1 MPAPAYP
8 YPGAVHR
15 WSERGGYDWQLIE
28 VAEPSPEVV
37 LGATLAYGMLDESV
51 ADYGTLQTVA
61 GAIRA
66 ELGRAIELP
75 EGGVSVPEGL
85 VEIGQDTLTFAVRGR
100 PEAVVSTWRRV
111 AGYFDGTVP
120 ADGADP
126 HPVDTFGWTRD
137 AALRAGMSSFV
148 LSLLDLP
155 PIEVAPDK
163 VEQLRRHLDPAQ
175 GAVRCAFFTNDESL
189 IGIDAFAAPSVDPR
203 RQSTPA
209 PGRARGAATPG
220 SLAAPLGPVQFTAV
234 VPRTRAG
241 LAAGLALRTHFA
253 AALSAAGGGDPGTG
267 CAVHEFGADRWI
279 TIVCDGVPAPQHR
292 DRAIARTL
300 STPIADARL
309 AAVIT
314 ELEVLSD
321 SQWAR
326 NRRVLGLPADDE
338 PLTVPAVR
346 NALGAA
352 LNTVHVTSLLGEA
365 DRSVSVLPGYPELMA
380 DLPAERGEK
389 FSAWLAQ
396 SAMSGGVPGSARLGA
411 RTLLVESPPEALGE
425 PAEREVVDLDAAAVI
440 IEYSATNLVIF
451 DDRLRGVDVDT
462 GRLRRGPKLR
472 EQLDRRLAGV
482 PRLKIIDQAPPAA
495 ESPQVRSTKRRYV
508 IGAIIA
514 AVAVA
519 AVFTG
524 AIVQNATRAKPV
536 TARVAEGQTVQLAGG
551 TTLTARSIEAR
562 ADGRDLMVNATV
574 RICAGG
580 DLSAR
585 GTDPAVQRSV
595 GPANFSLY
603 SQDGMTGERT
613 DGGGPQLAATTLSE
627 GQCLEGGLAYR
638 IRDTGS
644 PLTFGYR
651 NPFGD
656 DIVWYDQ

>member
-1 MPAPAYP
+1 M
-8 YPGAVHR
+8 HR

-28 VAEPSPEVV
+28 PTEPSPEVV

-61 GAIRA
+61 GAVRA
-66 ELGRAIELP
+66 ELGRPIELA

-100 PEAVVSTWRRV
+100 PEAAVSSWRRV
-111 AGYFDGTVP
+111 AGYFNGTVP
-120 ADGADP
+120 ADSTDP

-137 AALRAGMSSFV
+137 AALRAGLSAFV

-155 PIEVAPDK
+155 QVEVEPDN
-163 VEQLRRHLDPAQ
+163 VERLRRHLDPAQ
-175 GAVRCAFFTNDESL
+175 GTVRCAFFTTDESL
-189 IGIDAFAAPSVDPR
+189 IAVDAFAAPATDPR
-203 RQSTPA
+203 RRSTPA
-209 PGRARGAATPG
+209 PGRARGAAAPG

-241 LAAGLALRTHFA
+241 LSAGLALRTNFA

-267 CAVHEFGADRWI
+267 CAVHEFGADRLI

-300 STPIADARL
+300 ATPIADSRL
-309 AAVIT
+309 GAAIT
-314 ELEVLSD
+314 ELESLSE
-321 SQWAR
+321 SQWDR
-326 NRRVLGLPADDE
+326 NRLVLGLPADDE

-352 LNTVHVTSLLGEA
+352 LNTVHVTSLLGES
-365 DRSVSVLPGYPELMA
+365 DRSVAVLPGYPELMS

-389 FSAWLAQ
+389 YGGWLAQ
-396 SAMSGGVPGSARLGA
+396 SPMGGAGPGSARLGA
-411 RTLLVESPPEALGE
+411 RTLLVESPAEALGE
-425 PAEREVVDLDAAAVI
+425 PADREVVDLEAAAVI

-462 GRLRRGPKLR
+462 GRLRRGPRLR
-472 EQLDRRLAGV
+472 EQLDRRLADV
-482 PRLKIIDQAPPAA
+482 PRLRVLDQAKPAA
-495 ESPQVRSTKRRYV
+495 EHPRVRSTKRRYV
-508 IGAIIA
+508 VGAIIA
-514 AVAVA
+514 AVAVG
-519 AVFTG
+519 AVLTG
-524 AIVQNATRAKPV
+524 AIVQNVTRAKPV
-536 TARVAEGQTVQLAGG
+536 TARVAEGQTVELAGG
-551 TTLTARSIEAR
+551 TKLTAAAIEAR
-562 ADGRDLMVNATV
+562 PDGRDLTVTATV

-580 DLSAR
+580 DVNAR
-585 GTDPAVQRSV
+585 NLDPAVQRSV
-595 GPANFSLY
+595 GPANFGLY

-613 DGGGPQLAATTLSE
+613 DSGAPQLAATTIPE
-627 GQCLEGGLAYR
+627 GQCLDGDLAYR

-644 PLTFGYR
+644 PLTFGYH

-656 DIVWYDQ
+656 DVVWYDQ